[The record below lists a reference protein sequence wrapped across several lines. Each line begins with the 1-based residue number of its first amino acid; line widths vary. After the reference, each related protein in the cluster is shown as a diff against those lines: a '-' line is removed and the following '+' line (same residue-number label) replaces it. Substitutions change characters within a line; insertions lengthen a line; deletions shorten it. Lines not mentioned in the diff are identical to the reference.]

1 MTVTSFA
8 AIFYTLTFVIPGFIW
23 ASVFDRLV
31 PRRAHAERT
40 QLLRLLLLSSVN
52 YALWSPLIFLMGTG
66 AFFPGR
72 VVPAAL
78 A

>member
-31 PRRAHAERT
+31 PRRPQPNAP
-40 QLLRLLLLSSVN
+40 N
-52 YALWSPLIFLMGTG
+52 
-66 AFFPGR
+66 
-72 VVPAAL
+72 
-78 A
+78 